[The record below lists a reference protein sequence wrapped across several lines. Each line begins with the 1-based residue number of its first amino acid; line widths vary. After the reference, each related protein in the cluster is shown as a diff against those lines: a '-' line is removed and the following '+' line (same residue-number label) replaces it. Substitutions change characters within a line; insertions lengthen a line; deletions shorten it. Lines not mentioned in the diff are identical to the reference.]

1 MSADFPI
8 TIEIDPANAIRGAEA
23 AGAALSKLP
32 DKKVIAVEA
41 DTGAFSSA
49 VRDLQAQTAALAATA
64 GGRRDLSAIIQAE
77 NQLRSR
83 GVELTDQQRAALAA
97 LLGEQE
103 KQQQAVSSLQQQ
115 EAAQI
120 RANEAYAAAVSG
132 LQQELSAL
140 EAVASG
146 RGRDVEVMELENRL
160 RQQGVQLSAGER
172 AGLTQLVE
180 AKNRQRAAAEQ
191 VQQVERSEV
200 QVLERLRGPLRQY
213 QNDLQALIA
222 LLHRGEISQAEFNA
236 EANRSKSAFQN
247 AGKGGGGD
255 GGGIGGIGSSL
266 LQGAQAALPV
276 ASVAGAVIGAEQG
289 IESIVRLGSE
299 YANLQNKLRQ
309 VTGSESELISTQ
321 KQLFE
326 ISNATGTAVSDV
338 VSIYQRTKNAVS
350 ELGISSSQTR
360 GFVENLSKI
369 IATSGANSTEAGQ
382 ALIQL
387 SQGLG
392 RGTLQGQDLKAV
404 LEDVPA
410 IGKSIAAGL
419 GVPFAKLKELGEQ
432 GKLTTKQIFDA
443 IQSQGGAID
452 AAFGK
457 RIPTVDQAMTKL
469 HNTFLQFAGEVTK
482 GLGPALNEIV
492 DVISQIGPQIG
503 PVIAQVIQFGAHAA
517 APGILGLAHFI
528 SSSVEAFVHMKDA
541 MESVN
546 PAFGKFVEL
555 ASNSNIGTW
564 GTLLDRTVNATH
576 SLNDAVRDGVV
587 IFRARQN
594 NAEKAAKAEV
604 EAQQHVVAMEK
615 VRITIA
621 ETLIDTI
628 KSGGEV
634 SQQTLDNFVVGEG
647 AATEATKA
655 HQQALDK
662 LAETL
667 DSGGKAQRDFNIY
680 VSELLELQKEGRI
693 TGADV
698 TKATREYATANDA
711 ALDPVGNL
719 SQKVAEHIAALQ
731 GNAQATLQQTL
742 FQKYLNVALK
752 AGTED
757 TDDLRSTI
765 EALSTA
771 EADAI
776 KAHEK
781 AAKAATAGASAYK
794 ALIDEL
800 FPTIQ
805 AEKDLATAEKFL
817 ESWVRKG
824 KLSVDEGA
832 EALERYRRK
841 HEELLDPVRG
851 FIRTIDDEIAS
862 TYALTQAQKDQLDID
877 KFVDE
882 QRQKGIHVYQIEIDN
897 IRKKQAAL
905 EAARRAQDFSKGPGG
920 DVTGDIGAEVFA
932 AHSALRERFAAR
944 EQESLTALAK
954 AKLDL
959 TAVTR
964 DYNAA
969 VAEGVTSQ
977 DVLSKSFL
985 RMAAAVAQAKKAVA
999 DAAKAEAEAAKAA
1012 HDALLQAQAAAG
1024 DFGAATELALQH
1036 LKERILNVGPLVDQ
1050 AFTDAFDGA
1059 EDIIGG
1065 FVSNTGD
1072 ALWQWAQTGKLSFS
1086 NVVEG
1091 LKEGFHS
1098 LTETISKD
1106 IGKILLRM
1114 LEIKLLGAVL
1124 GGSFGAASAGIPLLG
1139 FAGGGDFDVG
1149 GEGGTDRNVVMFRAS
1164 RGEHVSIR
1172 TPEQHQRA
1180 GTGGGGSGTPIVV
1193 GGPVIIN
1200 RVNPQESVDAFDTPY
1215 GRKVHLN
1222 MIRQNPDAISRLQ
1235 RG

>member
-23 AGAALSKLP
+23 AGAALAKLP
-32 DKKVIAVEA
+32 NKKTIAVEV
-41 DTGAFSSA
+41 DTGAFSSV

-64 GGRRDLSAIIQAE
+64 GGRKDLAAIIQTE
-77 NQLRSR
+77 NQLRAR

-103 KQQQAVSSLQQQ
+103 RQQQAVAVTQQQ
-115 EAAQI
+115 EAAQL
-120 RANEAYAAAVSG
+120 RANEAYAAAVTG
-132 LQQELSAL
+132 LQQELAAL

-146 RGRDVEVMELENRL
+146 RGRDVESMEIENRL
-160 RQQGVQLSAGER
+160 RQQGAQLTAGER
-172 AGLTQLVE
+172 AGITQLVE

-191 VQQVERSEV
+191 MQQVERSEV
-200 QVLERLRGPLRQY
+200 AVLERLRGPLHQY
-213 QNDLQALIA
+213 QNDLQALIS
-222 LLHRGEISQAEFNA
+222 LLRKGEISQAEFNA
-236 EANRSKSAFQN
+236 EAGRAKGAFQN
-247 AGKGGGGD
+247 ASKGGGG

-289 IESIVRLGSE
+289 VEAIIRLGSE

-309 VTGSESELISTQ
+309 VTSSESELISTQ
-321 KQLFE
+321 KQLFD
-326 ISNATGTAVSDV
+326 ISNATGTSISDV

-452 AAFGK
+452 DAFGK

-492 DVISQIGPQIG
+492 EVFAQIGPQIG
-503 PVIAQVIQFGAHAA
+503 PVIAQVVQFAAHAA
-517 APGILGLAHFI
+517 APGIMGLAHFI
-528 SSSVEAFVHMKDA
+528 ASSAEAFVHMKDA
-541 MESVN
+541 LQSVN
-546 PAFGKFVEL
+546 PAFGKFVEF
-555 ASNSNIGTW
+555 ASSSNIGTW

-594 NAEKAAKAEV
+594 QAEKAAKAEV
-604 EAQQHVVAMEK
+604 EAQAHVVAMEK
-615 VRITIA
+615 TRITIA

-628 KSGGEV
+628 KAGGQV
-634 SQQTLDNFVVGEG
+634 SQQTLDNFVAGEG
-647 AATEATKA
+647 QAAEATKA
-655 HQQALDK
+655 HQQVLDK

-667 DSGGKAQRDFNIY
+667 DAGGKAQRDFNVY
-680 VSELLELQKEGRI
+680 VAELLELQKEGRI
-693 TGADV
+693 TGEQV
-698 TKATREYATANDA
+698 TKATREYAAANDA

-719 SQKVAEHIAALQ
+719 SQKVADHIAALQ

-742 FQKYLNVALK
+742 FQKYLNQALQ
-752 AGTED
+752 AGATD
-757 TDDLRSTI
+757 TDDLRGTI

-776 KAHEK
+776 KAHER
-781 AAKAATAGASAYK
+781 AAKAATAGANAYK
-794 ALIDEL
+794 ALINEL

-805 AEKDLATAEKFL
+805 AEKDLATAQRFL

-824 KLSVDEGA
+824 KLSVDEAA
-832 EALERYRRK
+832 EALGRYRQK
-841 HEELLDPVRG
+841 HEDLLDPVRG
-851 FIRTIDDEIAS
+851 FIRTIDDEIAA

-882 QRQKGIHVYQIEIDN
+882 QRLKGIHVFQIEIDN
-897 IRKKQAAL
+897 IKKKQAAL

-920 DVTGDIGAEVFA
+920 EVTGDIGDEVFA
-932 AHSALRERFAAR
+932 AHSAVRERFAAR
-944 EQESLTALAK
+944 EQASMTELAK

-959 TAVTR
+959 IAVTK

-969 VAEGVTSQ
+969 VAEGIEGN

-985 RMAAAVAQAKKAVA
+985 GMAAAVAHAKKAVA
-999 DAAKAEAEAAKAA
+999 DAAKAEQEAAKAA
-1012 HDALLQAQAAAG
+1012 AEALLQAKAAAG
-1024 DFGAATELALQH
+1024 DFGAATTLALEN
-1036 LKERILNVGPLVDQ
+1036 LKATILNVGPLVDT
-1050 AFTDAFDGA
+1050 AFTDAFTGA
-1059 EDIIGG
+1059 EDIVSS
-1065 FVSNTGD
+1065 FASNTGD
-1072 ALWQWAQTGKLSFS
+1072 ALVEWAKTGKLSFH
-1086 NVVEG
+1086 NVVDG
-1091 LKEGFHS
+1091 LREGFHS
-1098 LTETISKD
+1098 LTETITKD

-1124 GGSFGAASAGIPLLG
+1124 GGAFGTASAGIPLLG
-1139 FAGGGDFDVG
+1139 FATGGDFDVD

-1172 TPEQHQRA
+1172 TPEQHA
-1180 GTGGGGSGTPIVV
+1180 SGAGGGGGGQPIVV